1 MDKAHVSVIITCH
14 DLERYLDEC
23 VESIQSQTVLP
34 EEIIIVHDFCE
45 HPKGYAQTTTVIR
58 DKHLGVA
65 KSRDEGV
72 RLSAQPLLLFVDGD
86 DVLPELFLQEMIA
99 TMQKGVDI
107 AYPDA
112 LLWSRWGDSG
122 FENGWYNPPNRLTP
136 QRMMV
141 KNEVL
146 ISSLMKRKVY
156 EAVGGFDP
164 SLEIFEDYKF
174 WLLAM
179 AKGFKFAKANT
190 YLKYRQRKNSRNHQ
204 DDELKRST
212 YDRIKAQFEIREGK
226 LYQKH
231 PSHL

>member
-1 MDKAHVSVIITCH
+1 
-14 DLERYLDEC
+14 
-23 VESIQSQTVLP
+23 
-34 EEIIIVHDFCE
+34 
-45 HPKGYAQTTTVIR
+45 
-58 DKHLGVA
+58 
-65 KSRDEGV
+65 
-72 RLSAQPLLLFVDGD
+72 
-86 DVLPELFLQEMIA
+86 
-99 TMQKGVDI
+99 
-107 AYPDA
+107 
-112 LLWSRWGDSG
+112 
-122 FENGWYNPPNRLTP
+122 
-136 QRMMV
+136 MV